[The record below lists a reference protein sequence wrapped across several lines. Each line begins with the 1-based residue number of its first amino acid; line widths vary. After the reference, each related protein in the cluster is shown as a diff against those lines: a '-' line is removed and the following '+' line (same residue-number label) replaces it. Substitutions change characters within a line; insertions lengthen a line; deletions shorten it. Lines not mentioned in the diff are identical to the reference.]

1 MAEELH
7 LVQDLA
13 LILISAGIFTIISKA
28 LKQPLILGYIVAGFL
43 VGPHLGLFPS
53 VTDTHSVEQW
63 SEIGI
68 IFLLFSLGLEFSF
81 KKLIKV
87 GSSALIMAVTKC
99 IGMFIVG
106 IILGSVLHWTLME
119 SVFLGGLLSMSSTTI
134 IIKAY
139 DDMKLKNK
147 PYASLVFG
155 SLVFEDL
162 IAILLLVL
170 LSTLAVSNKFAG
182 GEMIGSLLKLAFFMV
197 LWFVVG
203 IFMIPTLLKK
213 AQKYINDEIL
223 LIVSIGLCFGMVAL
237 AEYVGFSSALGA
249 FVMGSILAETLEGE
263 HIMHLTDSIKDL
275 FGAIFFVSVGMMVNP
290 QVIAEYWITILV
302 LTVVAMAGILFFS
315 TIGSVISGQ
324 NLENAV
330 HAGFSLAQLGEFA
343 FIIAGLGCSLGVMRD
358 FIYPVVIAVSVITT
372 FTTPYMI
379 NAAGPA
385 YRLLLKKLPEEWL
398 DRINAFSSSD
408 KSDTAAAKNEWRRVV
423 RIWLVRVLLYG
434 VVLLALFLG
443 AHLYMDKVLGIFSD
457 NWAEPLKG
465 IIKTVVTLVLMS
477 PFLGGMAIS
486 GNDVSKSLRKLI
498 KEKRSNVWPALSLL
512 LIRILLA
519 MAFVIAVIVDNFTL
533 SWWIL
538 FLVTIVGVVFFLV
551 GRKAIKRFSLFEDRF
566 MANLNV
572 KEEYARRQ
580 SPIATSL
587 KDKLSAYNVH
597 TENVLIPADSLFA
610 GKQLKELPFRDIT
623 GVNIV
628 KIVRGANSIIIPSGQ
643 EYIYPHDKVL
653 AVGTTEQLSAFVHL
667 VNLEENRAEKS
678 RQVDFVVEAITLT
691 EDSYLADKTLREADM
706 RSYGCMVISIVRA
719 GNVIT
724 NPKADFRF
732 QPEDIVWLAGE
743 KSACEWWN

>member
-1 MAEELH
+1 MTEELH
-7 LVQDLA
+7 LVSDLA

-182 GEMIGSLLKLAFFMV
+182 GEMIGSLLKLGFFMV

-275 FGAIFFVSVGMMVNP
+275 FGAIFFVSVGMMVDP
-290 QVIAEYWITILV
+290 QVIAEHWLTILV
-302 LTVVAMAGILFFS
+302 LTVVAMIGILFFS
-315 TIGSVISGQ
+315 TAGSVLSGQ
-324 NLENAV
+324 NLENSV

-343 FIIAGLGCSLGVMRD
+343 FIIASLGCSLGVMRD
-358 FIYPVVIAVSVITT
+358 FIYPVVVAVSVITT

-385 YRLLLKKLPEEWL
+385 YRLLLRKLPEEWL
-398 DRINAFSSSD
+398 NRINAFSSSD
-408 KSDTAAAKNEWRRVV
+408 KSNTAAAKNEWKRVI
-423 RIWLVRVLLYG
+423 RIWLLRVVLYG
-434 VVLLALFLG
+434 VVLLALFMG
-443 AHLYMDKVLGIFSD
+443 AHLYLDKVLGIFSD
-457 NWAEPLKG
+457 NWSEPLIG
-465 IIKTVVTLVLMS
+465 IVKTVITLIVMS

-498 KEKRSNVWPALSLL
+498 KEKKSNVWPALSLL

-519 MAFVIAVIVDNFTL
+519 MAFVIAVIVDNFKV

-538 FLVTIVGVVFFLV
+538 ALVLLAGVVFFLV
-551 GRKAIKRFSLFEDRF
+551 GRKTIKKFSLFEDRF

-580 SPIATSL
+580 SPVATSL
-587 KDKLSAYNVH
+587 KDKLSKYDVH
-597 TENVLIPADSLFA
+597 TEIVQIPADSLFA
-610 GKQLKELPFRDIT
+610 GKQLKQLPFRDTT
-623 GVNIV
+623 GINIV
-628 KIVRGANSIIIPSGQ
+628 KILRGDNALLIPSGN
-643 EYIYPHDKVL
+643 EYIYPYDKVL
-653 AVGTTEQLSAFVHL
+653 AVGTTEQLAAFVEM
-667 VNLEENRAEKS
+667 VKATDNRMEKT
-678 RQVDFVVEAITLT
+678 RRVDFSVKAITLT
-691 EDSYLADKTLREADM
+691 EDSYLTGKTLREADM
-706 RSYGCMVISIVRA
+706 RSYGCMVISIVRKDDI
-719 GNVIT
+719 IT

>member
-1 MAEELH
+1 MTEELH
-7 LVQDLA
+7 LVSDLA

-182 GEMIGSLLKLAFFMV
+182 GEMIGSLLKLGFFMV

-275 FGAIFFVSVGMMVNP
+275 FGAIFFVSVGMMVDP
-290 QVIAEYWITILV
+290 TMIAEYAIPIIVITLVVILGQSFFGTLGV
-302 LTVVAMAGILFFS
+302 LFAGQPLKIAM
-315 TIGSVISGQ
+315 Q
-324 NLENAV
+324 C
-330 HAGFSLAQLGEFA
+330 GFSLTQIGEFA
-343 FIIAGLGCSLGVMRD
+343 FIIASLGVTLHVTSH
-358 FIYPVVIAVSVITT
+358 FLYPIVVAVSVITT
-372 FTTPYMI
+372 FLTPYMI
-379 NAAGPA
+379 RLAGPA
-385 YRLLLKKLPEEWL
+385 SEYADKHLPQKWM
-398 DRINAFSSSD
+398 AFISRYALAPQSLNHES
-408 KSDTAAAKNEWRRVV
+408 
-423 RIWLVRVLLYG
+423 IW
-434 VVLLALFLG
+434 
-443 AHLYMDKVLGIFSD
+443 
-457 NWAEPLKG
+457 
-465 IIKTVVTLVLMS
+465 
-477 PFLGGMAIS
+477 
-486 GNDVSKSLRKLI
+486 RKLI
-498 KEKRSNVWPALSLL
+498 IALLRIIIVYSIVALL
-512 LIRILLA
+512 L
-519 MAFVIAVIVDNFTL
+519 
-533 SWWIL
+533 
-538 FLVTIVGVVFFLV
+538 
-551 GRKAIKRFSLFEDRF
+551 
-566 MANLNV
+566 
-572 KEEYARRQ
+572 
-580 SPIATSL
+580 
-587 KDKLSAYNVH
+587 
-597 TENVLIPADSLFA
+597 
-610 GKQLKELPFRDIT
+610 
-623 GVNIV
+623 
-628 KIVRGANSIIIPSGQ
+628 
-643 EYIYPHDKVL
+643 
-653 AVGTTEQLSAFVHL
+653 
-667 VNLEENRAEKS
+667 
-678 RQVDFVVEAITLT
+678 
-691 EDSYLADKTLREADM
+691 
-706 RSYGCMVISIVRA
+706 
-719 GNVIT
+719 
-724 NPKADFRF
+724 
-732 QPEDIVWLAGE
+732 
-743 KSACEWWN
+743 

>member
-1 MAEELH
+1 MTEELH
-7 LVQDLA
+7 LVSDLA

-182 GEMIGSLLKLAFFMV
+182 GEMIGSLLKLGFFMV

-275 FGAIFFVSVGMMVNP
+275 FGAIFFVSVGMMVDP
-290 QVIAEYWITILV
+290 QVIAE
-302 LTVVAMAGILFFS
+302 
-315 TIGSVISGQ
+315 
-324 NLENAV
+324 
-330 HAGFSLAQLGEFA
+330 H
-343 FIIAGLGCSLGVMRD
+343 
-358 FIYPVVIAVSVITT
+358 
-372 FTTPYMI
+372 
-379 NAAGPA
+379 
-385 YRLLLKKLPEEWL
+385 
-398 DRINAFSSSD
+398 
-408 KSDTAAAKNEWRRVV
+408 
-423 RIWLVRVLLYG
+423 
-434 VVLLALFLG
+434 
-443 AHLYMDKVLGIFSD
+443 
-457 NWAEPLKG
+457 
-465 IIKTVVTLVLMS
+465 
-477 PFLGGMAIS
+477 
-486 GNDVSKSLRKLI
+486 
-498 KEKRSNVWPALSLL
+498 
-512 LIRILLA
+512 
-519 MAFVIAVIVDNFTL
+519 
-533 SWWIL
+533 
-538 FLVTIVGVVFFLV
+538 
-551 GRKAIKRFSLFEDRF
+551 
-566 MANLNV
+566 
-572 KEEYARRQ
+572 
-580 SPIATSL
+580 
-587 KDKLSAYNVH
+587 
-597 TENVLIPADSLFA
+597 
-610 GKQLKELPFRDIT
+610 
-623 GVNIV
+623 
-628 KIVRGANSIIIPSGQ
+628 
-643 EYIYPHDKVL
+643 
-653 AVGTTEQLSAFVHL
+653 
-667 VNLEENRAEKS
+667 
-678 RQVDFVVEAITLT
+678 
-691 EDSYLADKTLREADM
+691 
-706 RSYGCMVISIVRA
+706 
-719 GNVIT
+719 
-724 NPKADFRF
+724 
-732 QPEDIVWLAGE
+732 
-743 KSACEWWN
+743 

>member
-182 GEMIGSLLKLAFFMV
+182 GEMIGSLLKLGFFMV

-275 FGAIFFVSVGMMVNP
+275 FGAIFFVSVGMMVDP
-290 QVIAEYWITILV
+290 QVIAEHWLTILV
-302 LTVVAMAGILFFS
+302 LTVVAMIGILFFS
-315 TIGSVISGQ
+315 TAGSVLSGQ
-324 NLENAV
+324 NLENSV

-343 FIIAGLGCSLGVMRD
+343 FIIASLGCSLGVMRD
-358 FIYPVVIAVSVITT
+358 FIYPVVVAVSVITT

-385 YRLLLKKLPEEWL
+385 YRLLLRKLPEEWL
-398 DRINAFSSSD
+398 NRINAFSSSD
-408 KSDTAAAKNEWRRVV
+408 KSNTAAAKNEWKRVI
-423 RIWLVRVLLYG
+423 RIWLLRVVLYG
-434 VVLLALFLG
+434 VVLLALFMG
-443 AHLYMDKVLGIFSD
+443 AHLYLD
-457 NWAEPLKG
+457 NWSEPLRG
-465 IIKTVVTLVLMS
+465 IVKTVITLIVMS

-498 KEKRSNVWPALSLL
+498 KEKKSNVWPALSLL

-519 MAFVIAVIVDNFTL
+519 MAFVIAVIVDNFKV

-538 FLVTIVGVVFFLV
+538 ALVLLAGVVFFLV
-551 GRKAIKRFSLFEDRF
+551 GRKTIKKFSLFEDRF

-580 SPIATSL
+580 SPVATSL
-587 KDKLSAYNVH
+587 KDKLSKYDVH
-597 TENVLIPADSLFA
+597 TEIVQIPADSLFA
-610 GKQLKELPFRDIT
+610 GKQLKQLPFRDTT
-623 GVNIV
+623 GINIV
-628 KIVRGANSIIIPSGQ
+628 KILRGDNALLIPSGN
-643 EYIYPHDKVL
+643 EYIYPYDKVL
-653 AVGTTEQLSAFVHL
+653 AVGTTEQLAAFVEM
-667 VNLEENRAEKS
+667 VKATANRMEKT
-678 RQVDFVVEAITLT
+678 RRVDFSVEAITLT
-691 EDSYLADKTLREADM
+691 EDSYLTGKTLREADM
-706 RSYGCMVISIVRA
+706 RSYGCMVISIVRKD
-719 GNVIT
+719 GIIT

>member
-1 MAEELH
+1 MTEELH
-7 LVQDLA
+7 LVSDLA

-182 GEMIGSLLKLAFFMV
+182 GEMIGSLLKLGFFMV

-275 FGAIFFVSVGMMVNP
+275 FGAIFFVSVGMMVDP
-290 QVIAEYWITILV
+290 QVIAEHWLTILV
-302 LTVVAMAGILFFS
+302 LTVVAMMGILFFS
-315 TIGSVISGQ
+315 TAGSVLSGQ
-324 NLENAV
+324 NLEDSV

-343 FIIAGLGCSLGVMRD
+343 FIIASLGCSLGVMRD
-358 FIYPVVIAVSVITT
+358 FIYPVVVAVSVITT

-398 DRINAFSSSD
+398 NRINAFSSSD
-408 KSDTAAAKNEWRRVV
+408 KSNTAAAKNEWKRVI
-423 RIWLVRVLLYG
+423 RIWLVRVVLYG
-434 VVLLALFLG
+434 VVLLALFMG
-443 AHLYMDKVLGIFSD
+443 AHLYLDKVLGIFSD
-457 NWAEPLKG
+457 NWSELLRG
-465 IIKTVVTLVLMS
+465 IVKTVITLIVMS

-498 KEKRSNVWPALSLL
+498 KEKKSNVWPALSLL

-519 MAFVIAVIVDNFTL
+519 MAFVIAVIVDNFKV

-538 FLVTIVGVVFFLV
+538 ALVLLAGVVFFLV
-551 GRKAIKRFSLFEDRF
+551 GRKTIKKFSLFEDRF

-580 SPIATSL
+580 SPVATSL
-587 KDKLSAYNVH
+587 KDKLSKYDVH
-597 TENVLIPADSLFA
+597 TEIVQIPADSLFA
-610 GKQLKELPFRDIT
+610 GKQLKQLPFRDTT
-623 GVNIV
+623 GINIV
-628 KIVRGANSIIIPSGQ
+628 KILRGNNALLIPSGN
-643 EYIYPHDKVL
+643 EYIYPYDKVL
-653 AVGTTEQLSAFVHL
+653 AVGTTEQLAAFVEM
-667 VNLEENRAEKS
+667 VKATDNRMEKTKTVEFS
-678 RQVDFVVEAITLT
+678 VEAITLT
-691 EDSYLADKTLREADM
+691 EESYLTGKTLREADM
-706 RSYGCMVISIVRA
+706 RSYGCMVISIVRKD
-719 GNVIT
+719 GIIT